1 MTGQSFQIYIWCS
14 TMWKEGGCGRDS
26 GERVMAII
34 ERWPWR
40 EDKTSDLG
48 KGEAL
53 GVVLEGRVR
62 QMEAA
67 VNWL

>member
-1 MTGQSFQIYIWCS
+1 
-14 TMWKEGGCGRDS
+14 MWKEGGCGRDS